1 VYAYIGQRAAATIPV
16 LLGVSLLVFSMLQL
30 VPGDPV
36 RLMLSEFQS
45 TPDQMARLRSQLHLD
60 EPLPIQF
67 GRFVWNASHGDLGAS
82 IRTRRPVTTE
92 IMDNLPATLQLAV
105 AGLLVATLL
114 GVTLGIVAA
123 VRQRS
128 WVEVASM
135 LVALLG
141 VSMPSFWLGL
151 LLIFGFSL
159 HWRLFPATGGGDL
172 QHLVLPAVTLGLG
185 ASAILARLTRSSMLE
200 VLRQEYVTTARAKGL
215 REFAVIGRHA
225 LKNALIPVVTIFG
238 LQFGQLL
245 AGTVVIETVFSRP
258 GIGRLIVDAI
268 LNKDFPVIQGVV
280 LVVAVSYV
288 LVNLL
293 VDLAYAVLD
302 PRIRYACASARCWDW
317 PCWCSWE

>member
-1 VYAYIGQRAAATIPV
+1 VYAYIGQRVVATIPV

-60 EPLPIQF
+60 EPLPVQF

-92 IMDNLPATLQLAV
+92 IMDNLPSTLQLAV
-105 AGLLVATLL
+105 AGLLVATSL

-123 VRQRS
+123 VHQRS
-128 WVEVASM
+128 WLEIGSM

-293 VDLAYAVLD
+293 VDLAYAMLD
-302 PRIRYACASARCWDW
+302 PRIRYA
-317 PCWCSWE
+317 

>member
-1 VYAYIGQRAAATIPV
+1 VYAYIGQRVVATIPV

-60 EPLPIQF
+60 EPLPVQF

-92 IMDNLPATLQLAV
+92 IMDNLPSTLQLAV

-128 WVEVASM
+128 WLEVGSM

-293 VDLAYAVLD
+293 VDLAYAMLD
-302 PRIRYACASARCWDW
+302 PRIRYA
-317 PCWCSWE
+317 

>member
-1 VYAYIGQRAAATIPV
+1 VNAYIARRVIQTVPV
-16 LLGVSLLVFSMLQL
+16 LFGVSLLVFSMLVL

-36 RLMLSEFQS
+36 QLMLSEFQTS
-45 TPDQMARLRSQLHLD
+45 PEQIARLRSQLHLD
-60 EPLPIQF
+60 EPLPVQF
-67 GRFVWNASHGDLGAS
+67 GRFVWDAVHGDLGTS

-92 IMDNLPATLQLAV
+92 IADNFPSTLQLAV
-105 AGLLVATLL
+105 AGLVVAGVI

-123 VRQRS
+123 
-128 WVEVASM
+128 ASKQAGVQLGAM
-135 LVALLG
+135 LLALIG

-151 LLIFGFSL
+151 LLIFAFSL
-159 HWRLFPATGGGDL
+159 QIRLFPATGGGDL

-185 ASAILARLTRSSMLE
+185 AAAILARLTRSSMLE

-215 REFAVIGRHA
+215 AEWLVILRHA

-245 AGTVVIETVFSRP
+245 AGTVVVETVFARP
-258 GIGRLIVDAI
+258 GIGRLIIDGI
-268 LNKDFPVIQGVV
+268 LNKDFPIVQGVV

-293 VDLAYAVLD
+293 VDILYAVLD
-302 PRIRYACASARCWDW
+302 PRIRYA
-317 PCWCSWE
+317 